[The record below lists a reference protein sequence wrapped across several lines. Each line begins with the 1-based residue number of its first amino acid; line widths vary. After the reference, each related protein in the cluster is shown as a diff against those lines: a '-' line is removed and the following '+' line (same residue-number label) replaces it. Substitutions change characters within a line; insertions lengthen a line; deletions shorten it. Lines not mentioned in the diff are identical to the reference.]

1 MLIANKIGNNSNN
14 YVMVYKDNPQDAKG
28 SVHFK
33 PNMDKKDISETVK
46 QRAYYKLATVNHATV
61 KTTKEYWVWKNK
73 YYRYLFQFDDDN
85 KKLIKQTSVVI
96 LPKDTWLVLN
106 SNEAKILKNK
116 QQSMTSDAQIKMKK
130 VLQSKMISYKEAHPK
145 ASKNEIQNYIN
156 KEKQRIAT
164 QQIKEMIK

>member
-1 MLIANKIGNNSNN
+1 M
-14 YVMVYKDNPQDAKG
+14 
-28 SVHFK
+28 
-33 PNMDKKDISETVK
+33 K
-46 QRAYYKLATVNHATV
+46 Q
-61 KTTKEYWVWKNK
+61 
-73 YYRYLFQFDDDN
+73 
-85 KKLIKQTSVVI
+85 
-96 LPKDTWLVLN
+96 
-106 SNEAKILKNK
+106 KILKNK